1 MSGNEDDIEELR
13 RKKMEQLQ
21 DQAQGGGQG
30 GVDEEELQRQQ
41 EQAEAQKKAVL
52 RQHLTDG
59 ARKRLNTVK
68 MSKPEFGEQVE
79 QQVVA
84 LAQSGRLGDRIDEEQ
99 MKELLKELQPDDD
112 GYNIRRR

>member
-13 RKKMEQLQ
+13 QKKMEQLQ
-21 DQAQGGGQG
+21 EQAQGGGQG
-30 GVDEEELQRQQ
+30 QIDEEEMQRQQ
-41 EQAEAQKKAVL
+41 EQAEAQKQAVL
-52 RQHLTDG
+52 RQNLTDG

-99 MKELLKELQPDDD
+99 MKSLLKELQPDDD